1 MTSKTTIYVAIVCT
15 ILITFFA
22 GFYAYPAPFNQFADQ
37 VEKSTHIK
45 IPKFPEKN
53 YRLGLDLRGGVEL
66 LYQIDLSQIKDG
78 DYNTA
83 TEVLKESVERRLVEK
98 QVVSEAE
105 IQIQKDQDKYFLSV
119 KIPGIG
125 DPNEAIKEIGKMP
138 NLEFREPGPNY
149 EIAVKKREEF
159 NNLTAEQQNTLM
171 KDMTEF
177 QQTGTLAGKSATDIA
192 QIKEWDAAFSEPF
205 LPAQLTGRYIE
216 KATVEMEQTGS
227 NAVVSLKFN
236 AEGAKLFEEITGR
249 NIDKPLA
256 IYIDGELVSAPMVKS
271 KIAGGSAQISGKFT
285 VEQATKLANNLNEG
299 ALPVPVQLIS
309 QKTVGPTLGE
319 ESLQKTLKAGLI
331 GFILV
336 VLFMVIFYHFA
347 GFLASVSLF
356 IYVVLTLALFK
367 LFGFT
372 LTLPGIGALILSLG
386 MAVDANVLIFSRM
399 REEMKLGKG
408 FALSVEEGCSRAW
421 PAIRDGNLNTLF
433 EVFILFMFGAGFV
446 KGFATTLGIG
456 IILSLF
462 CAVYV
467 SRFLLL
473 AFSGTKLEKITWLW

>member
-15 ILITFFA
+15 ILVTFFA

-37 VEKSTHIK
+37 VEKTAHIK

-66 LYQIDLSQIKDG
+66 LYEIDLSQIKDG
-78 DYNTA
+78 DFKTA

-105 IQIQKDQDKYFLSV
+105 IQIQKDQDKYLLSV

-125 DPNEAIKEIGKMP
+125 DPKQAINEIGTMP
-138 NLEFREPGPNY
+138 NLEFREQGPNF

-159 NNLTAEQQNTLM
+159 NNLTGEQQAQLM
-171 KDMTEF
+171 KDMTEY
-177 QQTGTLAGKSATDIA
+177 QETGTLKGRPTADIEA
-192 QIKEWDAAFSEPF
+192 IKQWDLGFSDPF
-205 LPAQLTGRYIE
+205 LPGQLTGRYIE
-216 KATVEMEQTGS
+216 KATVEMEQTGA

-249 NIDKPLA
+249 NIDKLLA
-256 IYIDGELVSAPMVKS
+256 IYIDGEMISAPVVKS
-271 KIAGGSAQISGKFT
+271 KISGGNAQISGNFT

-336 VLFMVIFYHFA
+336 AIFMIAVYHLA
-347 GFLASVSLF
+347 GFLASISLF
-356 IYVVLTLALFK
+356 VYVVLTLALFK

-399 REEMKLGKG
+399 REELKLGKG
-408 FALSVEEGCSRAW
+408 FALAVEEGSSRAW

-473 AFSGTKLEKITWLW
+473 AFAGSKLEKITWLW